1 MINGDISNATPP
13 RIVVLVDVV
22 AEVTF
27 EEARKGLRKIK
38 IPKVK
43 WRKENLSHLWN
54 VSYKFGLSIEL
65 AATEED
71 GWDDDTLTK
80 MMDKLDNRGG
90 NPFNYHYVYE
100 NLQEI
105 IDELPYKAN
114 FKGIIADP
122 GTVARF
128 GSWGIEIQ
136 NI

>member
-13 RIVVLVDVV
+13 RIIVMIDVV

-27 EEARKGLRKIK
+27 EEIRKGLRKIQV
-38 IPKVK
+38 PKAK

-65 AATEED
+65 AAIKED
-71 GWDDDTLTK
+71 GWDDGALTT

-100 NLQEI
+100 DLQEI

-122 GTVARF
+122 GTVAKF

>member
-13 RIVVLVDVV
+13 RIIVMIDVV

-27 EEARKGLRKIK
+27 EEIRKGLRKIRV
-38 IPKVK
+38 PKAK

-54 VSYKFGLSIEL
+54 VSYKFGLAIEL

-71 GWDDDTLTK
+71 GWDNDTLTK
-80 MMDKLDNRGG
+80 LMDKLDNRGG

-100 NLQEI
+100 DLQEI

-122 GTVARF
+122 GTVAKF